1 MAVLASA
8 AAARKKEVAVAA
20 SAVVQIAV
28 RALIAWASARITAV
42 TVAVSAV

>member
-20 SAVVQIAV
+20 SAVVQTAV
-28 RALIAWASARITAV
+28 EALIAWASARITAV
-42 TVAVSAV
+42 AVAAFAV